1 MEWGAESGDES
12 LGTATKRRKNT
23 DTGEG
28 AATARSRKNVQCF
41 GDISGMRTAAGP
53 SRLFPKSPPIVPD
66 IRPEGNGNRAGGRQE
81 SGPGTIN
88 RTINRNGR
96 DTHLDR
102 YQYKTFCASG
112 VSMFSFVTKIM
123 PVSMFFAILFPS
135 SASTAALTP
144 R

>member
-41 GDISGMRTAAGP
+41 GDKSGMRTAAGP

-66 IRPEGNGNRAGGRQE
+66 IRSGINGNRAGDRNTT
-81 SGPGTIN
+81 GPGTISPCGCS
-88 RTINRNGR
+88 IDG
-96 DTHLDR
+96 
-102 YQYKTFCASG
+102 
-112 VSMFSFVTKIM
+112 
-123 PVSMFFAILFPS
+123 
-135 SASTAALTP
+135 
-144 R
+144 